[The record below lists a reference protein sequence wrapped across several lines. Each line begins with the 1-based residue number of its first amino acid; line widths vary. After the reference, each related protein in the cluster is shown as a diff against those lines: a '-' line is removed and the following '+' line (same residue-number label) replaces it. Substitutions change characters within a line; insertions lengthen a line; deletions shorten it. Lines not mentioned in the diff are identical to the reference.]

1 VDDES
6 VDKIR
11 AESIITKYLLA
22 QMMVLSSPLTTAQLL
37 KRFTPLLA
45 APVALLLNPGR
56 ADAVLTYNIFQSGP
70 DVVMQT
76 SGSLIRLP
84 LTCCSDR
91 PLEPGM
97 RTVYS
102 QLITGLTATTPY
114 PIYPIGGPNLIPT
127 ASPLVLVSASST
139 SGIST
144 VFASNDER
152 GKNGYFGIETPYTYG
167 TPINSS
173 ATFNNTTLAAL
184 GFTTT
189 GLIGSWF
196 ITTYFENE
204 STTDAV
210 DTINVV
216 VGPPATAA
224 VAVPGP
230 LPLLGVAA
238 TFGWSRRLRHRI
250 ANAKTPAAG

>member
-1 VDDES
+1 
-6 VDKIR
+6 
-11 AESIITKYLLA
+11 
-22 QMMVLSSPLTTAQLL
+22 MVLSSPLTTAQPL

-84 LTCCSDR
+84 LTCCTDR
-91 PLEPGM
+91 PLEAGIFTGFS
-97 RTVYS
+97 R
-102 QLITGLTATTPY
+102 LITGLTAATPY
-114 PIYPIGGPNLIPT
+114 PIYPLGGPSLIPT
-127 ASPLVLVSASST
+127 ASPLVLVTASST

-144 VFASNDER
+144 ILASSF
-152 GKNGYFGIETPYTYG
+152 FGIETPYTYG

-216 VGPPATAA
+216 VGSPAAA
-224 VAVPGP
+224 AVPGP